1 MTKSYQP
8 YHIDILFLNFSSI
21 HFHIHLQS
29 TEFIWYLYPKWNN
42 QLYGYKPNSNT
53 SVIPKNIVGEVV
65 EQRDE
70 GIHSIFFDT
79 GSNKI
84 VLGTLADTLGNIT
97 TFPAFTISFLYKV
110 NTLPLPNAVSV
121 RLFVSSPRKEERKNS
136 NPVEI
141 RLIQIGSTISFYA
154 AVGHHD
160 KNMKV
165 ARVDGIA
172 KVTQW
177 FHISIMYTGLHQNE
191 TLVYLNGTRM
201 ASDNYNSPISAEPSN
216 PTPYEY
222 SLGFDKSQTKFSMS
236 WFQVFRGVL
245 NEKEAMELSE
255 ATFSQGIF
263 LTS

>member
-1 MTKSYQP
+1 M
-8 YHIDILFLNFSSI
+8 
-21 HFHIHLQS
+21 
-29 TEFIWYLYPKWNN
+29 
-42 QLYGYKPNSNT
+42 
-53 SVIPKNIVGEVV
+53 

-84 VLGTLADTLGNIT
+84 VLGTLADTLGNMT
-97 TFPAFTISFLYKV
+97 TFPAFTISFLYKI

-121 RLFVSSPRKEERKNS
+121 RLFVSSPSKQVRKNG

-141 RLIQIGSTISFYA
+141 RVIQIGNKISFYA
-154 AVGHHD
+154 GVGHHD
-160 KNMKV
+160 KDMKV

-222 SLGFDKSQTKFSMS
+222 SLGFDKSPTKFSMS

-263 LTS
+263 LTSQSPPPLFFHHHHMRSLY